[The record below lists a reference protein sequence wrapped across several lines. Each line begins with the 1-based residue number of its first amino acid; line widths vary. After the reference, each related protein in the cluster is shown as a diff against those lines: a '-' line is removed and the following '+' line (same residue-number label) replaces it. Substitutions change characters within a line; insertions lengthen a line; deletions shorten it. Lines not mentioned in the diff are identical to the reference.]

1 MVEIS
6 GIPRKKGE
14 DCLNLINQLANL
26 ANITDFDISQI
37 DLAHRTSPNESV
49 PIIILFITKRDR
61 LNFYNQK
68 EKLFKITS
76 NNFKFNHG
84 DEPETVTTDNVDG
97 MLIYMNKSLTPENR
111 RLLKEARMASREK
124 NYKHKEYTINGIVCV
139 RKTDE
144 SDIIMIKYS
153 EDLSSI
159 I

>member
-6 GIPRKKGE
+6 GIPHKKGD

-26 ANITDFDISQI
+26 VNITDFDISQI
-37 DLAHRTSPNESV
+37 DLTHRTSPNESA

-68 EKLFKITS
+68 KKLFKITP

-84 DEPETVTTDNVDG
+84 DDSETVTTDNVDG
-97 MLIYMNKSLTPENR
+97 MPIYMNESLTPENR
-111 RLLKEARMASREK
+111 RLLKEARIASREK
-124 NYKHKEYTINGIVCV
+124 NYKHKGYTINGIVCV

-144 SDIIMIKYS
+144 SDIIMIKCS

>member
-1 MVEIS
+1 MVEKS
-6 GIPRKKGE
+6 GIPHKKGE
-14 DCLNLINQLANL
+14 DSLNLINQLANL

-37 DLAHRTSPNESV
+37 DLAHRTSPNESA

-68 EKLFKITS
+68 KKLFKITS

-84 DEPETVTTDNVDG
+84 DDRETVTTDNVDG
-97 MLIYMNKSLTPENR
+97 MPIYMNESLTPENR
-111 RLLKEARMASREK
+111 RLLKEVRMASREK
-124 NYKHKEYTINGIVCV
+124 NYKHKGYTINGIVCV